1 MRNCGTIMKNWKNT
15 NPIGNNCGI
24 LPELFTEITGNYRKI
39 TGFFFWKNEPGAV
52 GTPRWMPPGM
62 ARQKCRFQLKWR
74 VPRTL
79 PPLYWSKMD
88 CAPKVCIAEI
98 NHEKLRRAGECVRT
112 SAHLGFIRWRKR
124 DAKICRLIGKWRS
137 MLNVGSSFSMCIL
150 THAWALWEDQIRKP
164 KLKKRMLGRVRRNL
178 VNPSI
183 PKMEV
188 LDASF

>member
-1 MRNCGTIMKNWKNT
+1 MRIWSW
-15 NPIGNNCGI
+15 
-24 LPELFTEITGNYRKI
+24 TETGH
-39 TGFFFWKNEPGAV
+39 T
-52 GTPRWMPPGM
+52 
-62 ARQKCRFQLKWR
+62 KWR

-79 PPLYWSKMD
+79 PPLYWSKID

-112 SAHLGFIRWRKR
+112 SAHLGLIRWRKR
-124 DAKICRLIGKWRS
+124 DEKIAVRDWSSSSCSIQSNDRKCFRRFNHALKERSNPVPRRLPELFSSDCAKKCRLVGKWRS
-137 MLNVGSSFSMCIL
+137 MLDVGSSFSMCNL